1 MYGTPPK
8 YRNPK
13 LIPVS
18 PELDAWLTGK
28 EYIKAEPVPPLG
40 STVVIVGVTF
50 KLAEVKSGE
59 LIWKATHGD
68 LDLEFKSRVGESHA
82 SHPGVPS
89 RGLSWHRGDRLSD
102 PFSDLQ
108 WRTSHAGQWSK
119 RRARSVHRWCRLG
132 LRLMTRRQWNV
143 KNTKLLLLRKNPL
156 PLRRL
161 PLRPPLQAF
170 ARTAPDEAAASQ

>member
-50 KLAEVKSGE
+50 KLAEAKSGE

-68 LDLEFKSRVGESHA
+68 LDLEFKSRVGESVEESSGDVRAVSRHGSPMVTDYTPVRPPSA
-82 SHPGVPS
+82 VVLRFLPGLVS
-89 RGLSWHRGDRLSD
+89 S
-102 PFSDLQ
+102 
-108 WRTSHAGQWSK
+108 RTSSV
-119 RRARSVHRWCRLG
+119 RRGFYPRACRL
-132 LRLMTRRQWNV
+132 
-143 KNTKLLLLRKNPL
+143 
-156 PLRRL
+156 
-161 PLRPPLQAF
+161 
-170 ARTAPDEAAASQ
+170 